1 MLYQLENLDSCKIIG
16 TYEGTSER
24 HALDFLADQII
35 HAGRARLRMT
45 AYTMH
50 ELCNRPLSANG
61 LTSYRYKGPYGWIMI
76 GAHDTEGALMEAAR
90 STDAKIEC
98 ANLQIYNY
106 EKGQYIDIM

>member
-24 HALDFLADQII
+24 HALDFLAETMIQ
-35 HAGRARLRMT
+35 AGASRLRMT
-45 AYTMH
+45 AYKMH